1 MASKLRRTP
10 LFGCDGNLGIPI
22 IPKQGNSNGFAS
34 KSQKSSSS
42 YDYKH
47 SSNKMEVAAAVCPT
61 NTPSYPSSGV
71 MSSTDSGNSSANSSV
86 SSSSSISATSRL
98 QNSSRMNS
106 SSSKIT
112 SSNNTN
118 HRQQAAAPATPNRH
132 VNFGGGTGEEKKREK
147 FLTAK
152 YGAHQM
158 ALIRKR
164 LRVEMWM
171 YERLQE
177 LYGADDIEIDLD
189 EVLDMEDEQDRR
201 HYISEILRLDGN
213 NIRMS
218 PDRMNLF
225 VGDLLEKVKTL

>member
-1 MASKLRRTP
+1 MFMCFLDVLENVIVFYVGNVITCVEKYKDIIHILR
-10 LFGCDGNLGIPI
+10 I
-22 IPKQGNSNGFAS
+22 
-34 KSQKSSSS
+34 SQEAHVHKEVTNNKFF
-42 YDYKH
+42 YYFQH

-71 MSSTDSGNSSANSSV
+71 MSSSSDSGNSSANSSV

-106 SSSKIT
+106 SSSKI
-112 SSNNTN
+112 NNTN

-177 LYGADDIEIDLD
+177 LYGAVSID
-189 EVLDMEDEQDRR
+189 
-201 HYISEILRLDGN
+201 S
-213 NIRMS
+213 
-218 PDRMNLF
+218 
-225 VGDLLEKVKTL
+225 